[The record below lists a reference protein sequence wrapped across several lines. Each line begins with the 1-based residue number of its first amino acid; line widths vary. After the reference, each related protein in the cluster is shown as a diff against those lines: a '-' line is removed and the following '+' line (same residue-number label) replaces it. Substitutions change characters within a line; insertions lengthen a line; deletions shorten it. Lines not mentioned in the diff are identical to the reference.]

1 MADELFSKN
10 YTLVS
15 DENGN
20 LFLVQKNGET
30 EQLTNQQKDQVET
43 AVSNIFLTPLGS
55 GVRVKAPKVF
65 D

>member
-20 LFLVQKNGET
+20 LSWCKRT
-30 EQLTNQQKDQVET
+30 
-43 AVSNIFLTPLGS
+43 
-55 GVRVKAPKVF
+55 VRQSSLHKQH
-65 D
+65 